1 MVYVKSNNS
10 FCGEYLAMSD
20 ICINTHTHTHNL
32 PIINMIKRI
41 FFAVGLNLSAVSL
54 CAQSTTPV
62 AGGSAKNDQS
72 GSMSYT
78 VGQMDYLYSHSN
90 QASAVAGVQ
99 QPVDENLV
107 EHSTCDGVELTV
119 FPIPTVANLQVVSDL
134 QDVRYPFYL
143 TDMTGKLFFE
153 GTLDGEYTTIPT
165 ESLTPGAYLLKIVC
179 GEGKK
184 DYTTI
189 KVIKNQ

>member
-1 MVYVKSNNS
+1 
-10 FCGEYLAMSD
+10 
-20 ICINTHTHTHNL
+20 
-32 PIINMIKRI
+32 MIKRI
-41 FFAVGLNLSAVSL
+41 FFAVGLSLSAVSL

-62 AGGSAKNDQS
+62 AGGSDQNEKS

-78 VGQMDYLYSHSN
+78 IGQVDYLYSHSMY
-90 QASAVAGVQ
+90 ASSVAGVQ